1 MVAERGATYAV
12 TPQEESQRARIAD
25 SVETTLKLGGGV
37 ILVSIVGGEE
47 RMYSENYACVYDGIS
62 LEELAPRSFSFNNP
76 HGACPECTGL
86 GTKLEIDRVARRHQ
100 PRPAASPRARF
111 CRGAASPARARG
123 IRAARRRRRALRV
136 QPGDALARHGDEAK
150 HIVLRGTGDNI
161 SFFYRNRQGARRQH
175 STTFEGVIPN
185 LERRYKDG
193 SESAREDIEQY
204 MSAKPCPV
212 CKGAKLK
219 PETLAVTV
227 GDRNIVQIGAYSIVN
242 AMRYFEALTRELD
255 EPEQR
260 QLQRQW
266 ERRRQGQW
274 TREAQWDAQGRR

>member
-1 MVAERGATYAV
+1 MSRSSSPIPTSSIAEGAILPWSRFASTSTWYTTLLAAVAERYGF
-12 TPQEESQRARIAD
+12 
-25 SVETTLKLGGGV
+25 
-37 ILVSIVGGEE
+37 
-47 RMYSENYACVYDGIS
+47 S
-62 LEELAPRSFSFNNP
+62 LETPWRDMS
-76 HGACPECTGL
+76 
-86 GTKLEIDRVARRHQ
+86 
-100 PRPAASPRARF
+100 
-111 CRGAASPARARG
+111 
-123 IRAARRRRRALRV
+123 
-136 QPGDALARHGDEAK
+136 DEAK

-212 CKGAKLK
+212 CKGAELK

-242 AMRYFEALTRELD
+242 AMRYFEALTAHWTS
-255 EPEQR
+255 R
-260 QLQRQW
+260 QSRSATTATGTA
-266 ERRRQGQW
+266 RPMGARS
-274 TREAQWDAQGRR
+274 